1 MCVIS
6 NTIQRGWPLF
16 TEDLTITASPVGSP
30 PPSSGSREES
40 IHTAQRQHSMTIST
54 EPGTHTNT
62 HTQLGREA
70 GKQAGRLAVGEYES
84 GTLEMLESTACQL
97 AFSEMWIP
105 FPSHHVFTQAHE
117 RPDGLQR
124 VYLIGLGGP
133 GCAHATVPKWQQHL
147 YSLTSQ
153 PLRIPLMSSWL
164 VYRLTVDPQTERKLD
179 ILSIY
184 GETNK

>member
-1 MCVIS
+1 MCAIS

-62 HTQLGREA
+62 HTARQGGR
-70 GKQAGRLAVGEYES
+70 QAGRQAGCGGIWERHIGNAGEHCMS
-84 GTLEMLESTACQL
+84 ISLFRNVNS
-97 AFSEMWIP
+97 
-105 FPSHHVFTQAHE
+105 FPQPSCLYPVPWAAW
-117 RPDGLQR
+117 RPAER

-133 GCAHATVPKWQQHL
+133 GCARATVPKWQQHL
-147 YSLTSQ
+147 YLLTSQ
-153 PLRIPLMSSWL
+153 PLRLLFMSSWSFS
-164 VYRLTVDPQTERKLD
+164 RLTVDAQVEWKLD